1 MRTKPEDGPAV
12 LVIGGGF
19 AGLSALQVLARTRAR
34 VTLVDRNIYS
44 TFQPL
49 LYQVA
54 TAGLT
59 AADVAYPLW
68 AATGR
73 RGARYRKGELAA
85 LDLERRVATLAD
97 GEGLSYDY
105 LVIATG
111 VSAAFFGVA
120 GAAEHSLSLYTRQ
133 DAVTLRNQLMDELE
147 QRNEGL
153 ADPELDV
160 TVVGG
165 GATGVELAGT
175 LAELRNFA
183 LHSVY
188 PQLDRSMFVVRL
200 IEMGPVL
207 LAPYND
213 KLRQYTREQLVKR
226 GVDVRLET
234 TIKEV
239 RSSSVLLGD
248 GSELRSDITVWAA
261 GIAGPQADWTAVLPL
276 GKGGRIEVGPDLR
289 ISGQERVFAVGDISI
304 NPADPVA
311 QLAQPALQQGRH
323 AAEQIARLTAGRPTT
338 PFRYHDKGTMATIG
352 RRSAV
357 VQLHSG
363 LRLRGTL
370 AWFAWLGLHLLYLLG
385 NRNRV
390 VTLVNLCWRYLTWSR
405 GGGVIIGDDVPA
417 RR

>member
-1 MRTKPEDGPAV
+1 MRANHKDGPAV

-19 AGLSALQVLARTRAR
+19 AGLSALQALSRTRAQ

-73 RGARYRKGELAA
+73 RGARYRKGELAK
-85 LDLERRVATLAD
+85 LDLERRVATLAA
-97 GEGLSYDY
+97 GEQLSYDY
-105 LVIATG
+105 LIIATG
-111 VSAAFFGVA
+111 VTAAFFGVD
-120 GAAEHSLSLYTRQ
+120 GAAEHSLSLYTRR
-133 DAVTLRNQLMDELE
+133 DAVTLRNQLMEELE

-153 ADPELDV
+153 DDPELDV

-183 LHSVY
+183 LHAVF
-188 PQLDRSMFVVRL
+188 PQVDRSMFVVRL
-200 IEMGPVL
+200 IEMAPVL

-213 KLRQYTREQLVKR
+213 KLRQYTHDQLVKR
-226 GVDVRLET
+226 GVDVRLST

-239 RSSSVLLGD
+239 RPSSVLLGD

-261 GIAGPQADWTAVLPL
+261 GIAGPQADWTAGLPH

-289 ISGQERVFAVGDISI
+289 VTGQDRVFAAGDISI
-304 NPADPVA
+304 NQEDPVA

-323 AAEQIARLTAGRPTT
+323 AAEQIIRLIAGRPTT

-390 VTLVNLCWRYLTWSR
+390 VTLVNLAWRYLTWSR
-405 GGGVIIGDDVPA
+405 GGGVIIGDDVPGQE
-417 RR
+417 